1 MIRSF
6 NIWRLN
12 EDLESNKFKDLQ
24 DIVSWIRD
32 HVGFDIDDELRY
44 SKNGLYYV
52 TDHRLGHGSCKY
64 DMDVEKISSVEDA
77 ELEDI
82 NLMDLLGLDA
92 YKFVITS
99 AKCDVRYS
107 DDIYRFENPESV
119 YLMAEI
125 KSVSAIETKSQLKDF
140 MDNCE
145 AHHVDWEK
153 MMDGYTQ
160 DGLIVSNIEI
170 DFD

>member
-52 TDHRLGHGSCKY
+52 TDHRLGYGFCKY
-64 DMDVEKISSVEDA
+64 D
-77 ELEDI
+77 
-82 NLMDLLGLDA
+82 
-92 YKFVITS
+92 
-99 AKCDVRYS
+99 
-107 DDIYRFENPESV
+107 IYGNS
-119 YLMAEI
+119 
-125 KSVSAIETKSQLKDF
+125 
-140 MDNCE
+140 
-145 AHHVDWEK
+145 
-153 MMDGYTQ
+153 
-160 DGLIVSNIEI
+160 
-170 DFD
+170 